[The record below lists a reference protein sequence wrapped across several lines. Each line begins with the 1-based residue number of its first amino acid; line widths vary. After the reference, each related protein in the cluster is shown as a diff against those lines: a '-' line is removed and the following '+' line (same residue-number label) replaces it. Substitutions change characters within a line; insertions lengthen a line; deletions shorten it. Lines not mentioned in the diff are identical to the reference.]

1 MMDDPGRRDAR
12 GTYHREVLAA
22 LFDGLKGDL
31 FGDLVEASRAHVVAL
46 GAAELVGEADARA
59 LLTAL
64 EALGEQDASGLVYD
78 PDVEDLYFHLERHL
92 TSRLGPDIAG
102 NLQLARSRNDLD
114 AGAHRMMARRKLL
127 ALGDMLVA
135 TGAALAARAREGRD
149 LLIVGRT
156 HGAPAQPTT
165 LGHTLTAYLDTLLR
179 DLQRL
184 HAAYQ
189 TTNRSPFGAC
199 AFVGTAF
206 PLDREL
212 LARLLGF
219 DGLVQNTHDA
229 VAAAD
234 FVLEGE
240 AVCAIALS
248 QVSRFIET
256 LRLWSTETAPPLR
269 LDAGL
274 VQISSMMPQ
283 KRNLVFAEHLRSRGA
298 RAAGT
303 LMGALAGAGQAP
315 FEDDNRASI
324 DLIAPYRT
332 LLDEAAGVFRVL
344 GVALDTAAVGVGA
357 APDAILASGATT
369 SEVMDTLVRR
379 CGLSQRQAHQIVT
392 SMVDRQADPRAWTE
406 EMLRQTGREVTGREI
421 GIPTEALQRAL
432 DPWAFVQSRQT
443 AGGPAPAAIDAML
456 DRDME
461 ALNEHRAWLAD
472 AQQRLRTAQMA
483 LREACQSVVGS
494 GEAATSRP

>member
-1 MMDDPGRRDAR
+1 MHGERDSAR
-12 GTYHREVLAA
+12 PTYRREVLGR
-22 LFDGLKGDL
+22 LFDDLKG
-31 FGDLVEASRAHVVAL
+31 
-46 GAAELVGEADARA
+46 ELVGE
-59 LLTAL
+59 LL
-64 EALGEQDASGLVYD
+64 EATRAHLVVLHDGGILGGHQVAPLLREIEALARVDPASLHYD
-78 PDVEDLYFHLERHL
+78 PAVEDLYFTIERWL
-92 TSRLGPDIAG
+92 AARVGDEAAG

-114 AGAHRMMARRKLL
+114 AAAYRMVIRRKLL
-127 ALGDMLVA
+127 DLVEAQVAAADALLV
-135 TGAALAARAREGRD
+135 RAREGAAT
-149 LLIVGRT
+149 LVVART

-165 LGHTLTAYLDTLLR
+165 LGHILWAYLDVVRR
-179 DLQRL
+179 DLARVR
-184 HAAYQ
+184 AAFD
-189 TTNRSPFGAC
+189 TVNRSPLGAC
-199 AFVGTAF
+199 ALAGTGFA
-206 PLDREL
+206 LDRS
-212 LARLLGF
+212 AVAAWTGF
-219 DGLVQNTHDA
+219 DALVENTYDAVASADYVLEA
-229 VAAAD
+229 VAAA
-234 FVLEGE
+234 
-240 AVCAIALS
+240 AVGLAQTA
-248 QVSRFIET
+248 RFLET
-256 LRLWSTETAPPLR
+256 LRVWATTATPPLR
-269 LDAGL
+269 LDPGL
-274 VQISSMMPQ
+274 IQISSMMPQ